1 MLSKFLWRFLFVLSL
16 TIGLQ
21 INVLAK
27 VNTSPLFVQISD
39 AMSHV
44 KKGENQQILPILQ
57 NIKKDFVAL
66 QNHDSIAGKTVSD
79 TIEQAL
85 KQQDL
90 LSLESLS
97 KALYTFEKEQN
108 PVDYEAKRQQF
119 SKRVIPVYEQLNK
132 HILEKNL
139 DAVIED
145 YKRFNTTWTLNEKA
159 VRDTSIGHYGQIETA
174 MTLMRIAMLA
184 DPPNY
189 LEMEKQSAQ
198 LKNTLDDFKAGNTA
212 TIKVDT
218 NAPTDLASGIGL
230 LSKSYDDFANKR
242 IEEGQA
248 KIRTFIQQWPIF
260 EGEVRTRNGSLYSKV
275 ESLLPVILVK
285 ADEPANLQKFT
296 QLITEL
302 KQINV
307 NAAYGPIDAALVLLR
322 EGVEALLI
330 VMALVT
336 TLNAAKQITAK
347 RWVYAGAILGVFA
360 SLLGAIALQQLF
372 PTIAAGTNR
381 EILEGSIGIIA
392 VIIML
397 FVGAWLHSKASI
409 TGWRKFV
416 DKHVNTALATGSLF
430 SMLALSFLSVFR
442 EGAETILFYAGMLPR
457 IELQDLLLGIGIALI
472 ALLVIAILMITSSKR
487 LPMHHLFKVMT
498 WLIYALGF
506 KILGVS
512 IHSLQLTNILPE
524 HLLANVPSIP
534 LIGFYANWECI
545 VAQVLYL
552 ALIPL
557 VNKLFK

>member
-307 NAAYGPIDAALVLLR
+307 NAAYGPIDATLVLLR

>member
-119 SKRVIPVYEQLNK
+119 SKRVVPVYEQLNK

-275 ESLLPVILVK
+275 ESLLPVILLK

-498 WLIYALGF
+498 WLIYTLGF

-524 HLLANVPSIP
+524 HLLASLPSIP